1 MVLDPHVR
9 ARMMDEVVSGRWS
22 VDDMI
27 EVSVAAS
34 VGSGTDMPLVH
45 GPSKDDA
52 MERIFKEF
60 EEYVKKSGQVAN
72 AQVTHDYSERRA
84 LPESVERKLRAF
96 IRRGL
101 K

>member
-1 MVLDPHVR
+1 MVLDSHVR

-34 VGSGTDMPLVH
+34 VGSGTDRPLIH
-45 GPSKDDA
+45 GQSKDEA
-52 MERIFKEF
+52 MERIFREF
-60 EEYVKKSGQVAN
+60 EQYLRTSGQGAN
-72 AQVTHDYSERRA
+72 AKVTHDYSERRA
-84 LPESVERKLRAF
+84 LPESVEQKLRDF
-96 IRRGL
+96 IRRGS